1 MLKLK
6 LMLINALEVL
16 CIESLFSVANLICSF
31 HTLHLAHLVLCSP
44 AHLNISGFAPGPDD
58 QISVLII
65 IYIINYKTLLS
76 PSTEEHEH
84 TQ

>member
-1 MLKLK
+1 MEIKLFRI
-6 LMLINALEVL
+6 MN
-16 CIESLFSVANLICSF
+16 LFDLFMYLNSSCSVYHQCLS
-31 HTLHLAHLVLCSP
+31 T
-44 AHLNISGFAPGPDD
+44 DE